1 MILVE
6 LLDTMECVL
15 STIIKR
21 TPFFY
26 GWIIVAGAFF
36 GAFASGG
43 IQGFTFSV
51 FLKPMSD
58 DLGWTRSA
66 LTAGI
71 AINTLIA
78 SFIAPIFGFIVD
90 KYGPRPIMAAAAL
103 VGGVAAGLLSNVT
116 ELWQFYVI
124 FAVAGIFGGA
134 ALGEVVTQSTVV
146 KWFIRLRGRAVA
158 IGSMGGAAS
167 GAVLAPVIT
176 FMVATSGWR
185 SGWVLMA
192 VIFFVVLLPISLLMI
207 RSPED
212 VGLTPDG
219 DRREVDNENRS
230 HDEESWNLKEALRD
244 KTLWFLTA
252 ALTVAGLCVS
262 SVVVHEF
269 SLITDRGFSS
279 ATAAAVLSTHAVM
292 ASVGRLIWGFVV
304 EKVKVRYAM
313 SAVFLLCGFSVIMLV
328 TVEYSPLLFVF
339 AIIYGLSIGGYSVTT
354 AVAFANYYGRTNVG
368 SIRGAV
374 SPLITGSVAVGPVL
388 IAAGYD
394 LQGDYTMGFFTLT
407 VLYLIASGLTLFA
420 KPPQRATITTSA

>member
-1 MILVE
+1 M
-6 LLDTMECVL
+6 L

-71 AINTLIA
+71 AINTLVA

-90 KYGPRPIMAAAAL
+90 KYGPRPIMAVAAL

-146 KWFIRLRGRAVA
+146 KWFVRLRGRAVA

-192 VIFFVVLLPISLLMI
+192 AIFFMLLFPISLLMI

-219 DRREVDNENRS
+219 DRREANSQNRS
-230 HDEESWNLKEALRD
+230 DDEVSWYLKEALRD

-279 ATAAAVLSTHAVM
+279 TTAAAVLSTHAVM
-292 ASVGRLIWGFVV
+292 ASAGRLIWGFVV

-313 SAVFLLCGFSVIMLV
+313 SIVFLLCGLSVIMLV
-328 TVEYSPLLFVF
+328 TVENSPLLFVF
-339 AIIYGLSIGGYSVTT
+339 AVIYGLSIGGYSVTT
-354 AVAFANYYGRTNVG
+354 AVAFANYYGRANVG

-374 SPLITGSVAVGPVL
+374 SPLVTGSVAVGPVL
-388 IAAGYD
+388 IAVGYD
-394 LQGDYTMGFFTLT
+394 LQGNYTMGFFILSL
-407 VLYLIASGLTLFA
+407 LYLIASGLTLLA
-420 KPPQRATITTSA
+420 TPPQRVTTTTSA

>member
-1 MILVE
+1 
-6 LLDTMECVL
+6 VL

-71 AINTLIA
+71 AINTLVA

-90 KYGPRPIMAAAAL
+90 KYGPRPIMAVAAL

-146 KWFIRLRGRAVA
+146 KWFVRLRGRAVA

-192 VIFFVVLLPISLLMI
+192 AIFFMLLFPISLLMI

-219 DRREVDNENRS
+219 DRREANSQNRS
-230 HDEESWNLKEALRD
+230 DDEVSWYLKEALRD

-279 ATAAAVLSTHAVM
+279 TTAAAVLSTHAVM
-292 ASVGRLIWGFVV
+292 ASAGRLIWGFVV

-313 SAVFLLCGFSVIMLV
+313 SIVFLLCGLSVIMLV
-328 TVEYSPLLFVF
+328 TVENSPLLFVF
-339 AIIYGLSIGGYSVTT
+339 AVIYGLSIGGYSVTT
-354 AVAFANYYGRTNVG
+354 AVAFANYYGRANVG

-374 SPLITGSVAVGPVL
+374 SPLVTGSVAVGPVL
-388 IAAGYD
+388 IAVGYD
-394 LQGDYTMGFFTLT
+394 LQGNYTMGFFILSL
-407 VLYLIASGLTLFA
+407 LYLIASGLTLLA
-420 KPPQRATITTSA
+420 TPPQRVTTTTSA